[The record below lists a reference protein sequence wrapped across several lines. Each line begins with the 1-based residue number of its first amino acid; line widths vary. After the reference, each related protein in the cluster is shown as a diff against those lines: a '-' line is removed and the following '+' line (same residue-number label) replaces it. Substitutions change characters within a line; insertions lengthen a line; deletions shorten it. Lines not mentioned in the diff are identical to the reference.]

1 MNLKSY
7 LLALTGV
14 IFLSSLPAQIGFPPS
29 SGSGKEDAQQEKARS
44 LDESMSK
51 EKEKKEMERRSL
63 NGGKGPSSVPEK
75 VPVKQPLPTP
85 VAETKAPTH
94 LGERPALVI
103 GITVDQM
110 RMDYLY
116 RYWDEFGPGG
126 FKRMIENGMVC
137 ADHHFGYAP
146 TYTGP
151 GHASI
156 FTGTTPR
163 YHGVIGNDWYERASG
178 NSVYC
183 VNDPN
188 VTGLGLGNPEL
199 RDGKHSPHR
208 MHASTIGDEL
218 KLATNLQAKVIGVSL
233 KDRGAILPAGHL
245 ADAAYWFYG
254 QDQGKFISSS
264 YYMIKLPK
272 WVDKWNRAGY
282 SEKYLN
288 AGWRSP
294 ISLAKLQK
302 LGEDNNPY
310 ERPFEGA
317 ANAVLPYDLK
327 LLSASNGG
335 YDILKTTPHGNT
347 LVVDFALQAIEEE
360 SMGRDEITDLMAISF
375 SATDYVGHQFGAHSW
390 ETMDTYVR
398 LDQQLSRLFTAL
410 DNMVGQDAWL
420 CWLTA
425 DHGAATVPSLAK
437 EAGLPVDYWK
447 PGNMI
452 DDVKADLSRTY
463 GAEEWVLNYS
473 NDQFFLNRPLI
484 LEKGLDL
491 GDMQKRIQLLCQT
504 YPGVLM
510 VATAQDL
517 TAGQYGHD
525 EVLSRIYAGWSAHHS
540 GDVIVIPEPGW
551 IQYGY
556 QGTTHGS
563 PFSYDTHVPCLFYGW
578 HVPAGITYERTY
590 IRDIAP
596 TISALIHTPMPNA
609 CTGRPI
615 EAVLER

>member
-1 MNLKSY
+1 MNLKSTVF
-7 LLALTGV
+7 AFFGV
-14 IFLSSLPAQIGFPPS
+14 ILYTSILAQIGYPPS
-29 SGSGKEDAQQEKARS
+29 SGSGKEGAQQEKSRS
-44 LDESMSK
+44 VDESMSK
-51 EKEKKEMERRSL
+51 EKEKKEMEQRAL

-75 VPVKQPLPTP
+75 TPVKQPAPT
-85 VAETKAPTH
+85 AEIETKKPTNF
-94 LGERPALVI
+94 GERPALVV

-116 RYWDEFGPGG
+116 RYWDHFGPGG
-126 FKRMIENGMVC
+126 FRRMIENGMVC

-163 YHGVIGNDWYERASG
+163 FHGVLANDWYERASG
-178 NSVYC
+178 TTIYC
-183 VNDPN
+183 TSDLN
-188 VTGLGLGNPEL
+188 VTGLGLSNPEL
-199 RDGKHSPHR
+199 RDGKMSPHR

-218 KLATNLQAKVIGVSL
+218 KLATNFQSKVIGISL

-272 WVDKWNRAGY
+272 WVDKWNRAGNP
-282 SEKYLN
+282 EKYLN
-288 AGWRSP
+288 ASWRSP
-294 ISLAKLQK
+294 ISLAKLQAQ
-302 LGEDNNPY
+302 GEDNNPY

-317 ANAVLPYDLK
+317 PNASLPYDLK

-335 YDILKTTPHGNT
+335 YDILKSTPHGNT

-360 SMGRDEITDLMAISF
+360 AMGRDEITDLLAISF
-375 SATDYVGHQFGAHSW
+375 SATDYVGHQFGTHAW

-463 GAEEWVLNYS
+463 GEEEWVLNYS

-491 GDMQKRIQLLCQT
+491 GAVQRRIQMLCQT

-517 TAGQYGHD
+517 TAGQFGHD
-525 EVLSRIYAGWSAHHS
+525 EVLSRIHAGWSAHQS
-540 GDVIVIPEPGW
+540 GDVIIIPEPGW

-563 PFSYDTHVPCLFYGW
+563 PFPYDTHVPCLFYGW
-578 HVPAGITYERTY
+578 HVPIGITYERTY

-596 TISALIHTPMPNA
+596 TVSALIHTPMPNA
-609 CTGRPI
+609 STGRPI
-615 EAVLER
+615 QAVLQQ